1 MIRNYFVIALRS
13 IRKHLSYAAINILGL
28 SLGLATCILL
38 VMWIGHELRYD
49 RFYPRASE
57 LYRVSLEYAGGGQ
70 VSKIALSP
78 TALLPTL
85 TREFPE
91 VEAGVRMY
99 NQSESNALVLQHGD
113 KLFEERSFYYA
124 DSTFFKVFG
133 VALIAGNPDKAL
145 TQPQSVVFTQSMAR
159 KYFGTEDIIGKTLQ
173 VNGKEFQVT
182 GLLHDQPDNTVL
194 PFDFIASF
202 SSLRQAHAPASWWS
216 ANYMTYVLLRD
227 QADVTA
233 LSEKLN
239 ALVAKEVA
247 EDIKGDGN
255 YVRYNFLRLQDIHLK
270 SDMENEDVP
279 LGNLQYVYTFGF
291 VALLVLAIACINYV
305 NLATARASDRARE
318 VGVRKVSGALR
329 TQLFMQFICE
339 SLVITWIA
347 LVAALVLARLAL
359 PLFNYMTGISFSA
372 SLFLHPAPLAVAVV
386 FTTLL
391 ALLAGAYP
399 ALVITGFSPVK
410 VLKGNFKTSGKGLWL
425 RQGLVVFQFC
435 ASIVLIVGT
444 LVVLHQLSYIRDKK
458 LGFEKERVVVMTV
471 DPRTQEVYPALK
483 TEIERQG
490 ISQHVGLAMESPTL
504 IGGGY
509 SLIQQTE
516 QGEMG
521 MNVTAMAVDPG
532 FIPTLGMELIAGR
545 NITESDYEKLAL
557 DTTYAFILNENAVLQ
572 SGLDPEK
579 AVGTPV
585 TLNARRGVIQ
595 GVVRDF
601 HFASLQ
607 HEIGPLVLFTEAVY
621 RGNMFVKLKGRD
633 IQQELA
639 TLQSIC
645 QKLTPHRPF
654 DYHFLDQEYDALYRN
669 EQRMGTVSTVFAVL
683 AIVIACMGL
692 FGLVAFAAAQKTKE
706 IGIRKVMGATV
717 PSIIL
722 LITKDFTRLVLV
734 AVVVGLPLAY
744 WLMDSW
750 LQGFAYRTAVGAGP
764 IVIAFLTV
772 TLIAFVTAGVQA
784 LQAALVNPVKTLRS
798 E

>member
-1 MIRNYFVIALRS
+1 MLRNYFVIALRS
-13 IRKHLSYAAINILGL
+13 LRKHLSYATINILGL

-57 LYRVSLEYAGGGQ
+57 IYRVSLEYAAGGQ
-70 VSKIALSP
+70 VSKTALSP

-91 VEAGVRMY
+91 VEAGVRLY
-99 NQSESNALVLQHGD
+99 NPSSDNAFVLQRND
-113 KLFEERSFYYA
+113 KLFEERRFYYA

-133 VALIAGNPDKAL
+133 LELVAGNPGKAL

-159 KYFGTEDIIGKTLQ
+159 KYFGTEDVMGKTLQ
-173 VNGKEFQVT
+173 VNGKEYQVT
-182 GLLHDQPDNTVL
+182 GLLRDQPAYSVL
-194 PFDFIASF
+194 PFDFVASF
-202 SSLRQAHAPASWWS
+202 ASLRQAQESPIWWS
-216 ANYMTYVLLRD
+216 ANYTTYVLLRG
-227 QADVTA
+227 QADVRA
-233 LSEKLN
+233 LTNKLN
-239 ALVAKEVA
+239 TRVAKEVA
-247 EDIKGDGN
+247 GDIQGEGN
-255 YVRYNFLRLQDIHLK
+255 YVRYNFLALPDIHLR
-270 SDMENEDVP
+270 SDMDNEGVP
-279 LGNLQYVYTFGF
+279 VGNLQYVYIFGF
-291 VALLVLAIACINYV
+291 VALLVLVIACINYI
-305 NLATARASDRARE
+305 NLATARATDRARE
-318 VGVRKVSGALR
+318 VGVRKVAGAVR
-329 TQLFMQFICE
+329 MQLFLQFICE

-347 LVAALVLARLAL
+347 LAAAFMLARLAL
-359 PLFNYMTGISFSA
+359 PLFNYMTGVSFDA
-372 SLFLHPAPLAVAVV
+372 SLFLNATALGLAVV
-386 FTTLL
+386 FTALL
-391 ALLAGAYP
+391 ACLAGAYP

-444 LVVLHQLSYIRDKK
+444 LVVLHQLAYIRDKT
-458 LGFEKERVVVMTV
+458 LGFDKERVVVLTA
-471 DPRTQEVYPALK
+471 DARTQEVFSAFK

-490 ISQHVGLAMESPTL
+490 IAQQVGRAMESPTL

-509 SLIQQTE
+509 SLNKQTDSDQE
-516 QGEMG
+516 GV
-521 MNVTAMAVDPG
+521 NVTAMAIDPG

-545 NITESDYEKLAL
+545 NVTEGDFERLAH
-557 DTTYAFILNENAVLQ
+557 DTTYAFVLNENAVQ
-572 SGLDPEK
+572 QWGLDPEK
-579 AVGTPV
+579 AIGTPV
-585 TLNARRGVIQ
+585 QLNGRRGTVT
-595 GVVRDF
+595 GVVRNF

-607 HEIGPLVLFTEAVY
+607 HQIGPLVLFTEEIY
-621 RGNMFVKLKGRD
+621 RGNVFVKLKGRD

-645 QKLTPHRPF
+645 QQLTPHRPF
-654 DYHFLDQEYDALYRN
+654 DYHFLDQEYDALYQN

-683 AIVIACMGL
+683 AIAIACMGL
-692 FGLVAFAAAQKTKE
+692 FGLVAFSAAQKTKE

-722 LITKDFTRLVLV
+722 LITKDFTRLVLI

-744 WLMDSW
+744 WLMHSW

-764 IVIAFLTV
+764 IVLAFLSV

-784 LQAALVNPVKTLRS
+784 LQAALVNPVRTLRN